1 MSPNPPARQSSDG
14 ISSFFDVVPL
24 QDCYPSLEPES
35 PTLFT
40 SEAASESQDS
50 LLPLSSASPH
60 LPSSLTARLYTSHF
74 LSTWNSRLFEFGAVL
89 FLADIFPSSLLP
101 LSIYALVR
109 SAAVILGAQIVGDVV
124 DGAARAV
131 EGSRRRRRLEVV
143 RGSIVGGRVA
153 VVGSCA
159 VLLLMVRVKVGQEGG
174 GIWGREFGER
184 LAVIGLF
191 VVLVGLA
198 CVEKLCATANLVAV
212 ERDWVVVMTDGDDV
226 ARSSLNA
233 RMRRIDLLCKLL
245 GPLAIAS
252 IAVASTAAAIWVTLG
267 VNLLSILPEYICIA
281 QVYKNTPSLHRPS
294 QTPAGDHNPPT
305 SPPPL
310 PAPPPSTTTIF
321 SPISR
326 IIPLPSSLS
335 HYLYHPAFLPSISL
349 CLLYLTV
356 LSLSGQMVTYLL
368 SLGFTS
374 LQVGLIRFVS
384 TLFELSATFVAPLL
398 IRRIGVVRSAMWSLS
413 WQMGWLALGA
423 GLFFADAGGEGEG
436 MGEVGRA
443 VGLVVGVAVSRVGLW
458 SYDLCAQGIVQDE
471 VEADHRGSFSTVEAA
486 FQNLFELASYV
497 TTIIFSRPDQFRWP
511 VAISIAAAY
520 VAGGLYAS
528 FVRQRRGHLFHKPAC
543 ICLEK
548 GGGGHGETGD
558 AGLGIRWPGRE

>member
-1 MSPNPPARQSSDG
+1 MSPVPPARQSRDG
-14 ISSFFDVVPL
+14 GPGFLEAVLL
-24 QDCYPSLEPES
+24 QDYPSFDPES
-35 PTLFT
+35 PMLLPT
-40 SEAASESQDS
+40 SEVDSESEDS
-50 LLPLSSASPH
+50 LLPPSSLSR
-60 LPSSLTARLYTSHF
+60 LPPSLTARLYASHF

-101 LSIYALVR
+101 LSIYELVR
-109 SAAVILGAQIVGDVV
+109 SAAVILGAQLVGDVV
-124 DGAARAV
+124 DGAAKSV
-131 EGSRRRRRLEVV
+131 GGRRRLEVV
-143 RGSIVGGRVA
+143 RGSIVGGRLA

-159 VLLLMVRVKVGQEGG
+159 VLLLMVRVKAGQEGG
-174 GIWGREFGER
+174 GIWGGSELGER
-184 LAVIGLF
+184 VVVMGLF
-191 VVLVGLA
+191 GVLVGLA

-212 ERDWVVVMTDGDDV
+212 ERDWVVVMTEGDDV
-226 ARSSLNA
+226 VRSSLNA

-252 IAVASTAAAIWVTLG
+252 IAVASTTVAIWATFG
-267 VNLLSILPEYICIA
+267 INLLSILPEYICIA
-281 QVYKNTPSLHRPS
+281 QVYNNIPSLHRPS
-294 QTPAGDHNPPT
+294 QTPAEEHNPPT
-305 SPPPL
+305 SPL
-310 PAPPPSTTTIF
+310 PASTASASIF

-326 IIPLPSSLS
+326 ILPLPPSLS
-335 HYLYHPAFLPSISL
+335 HYLHHRAFLPSISL

-374 LQVGLIRFVS
+374 LQVGLVRFVS

-398 IRRIGVVRSAMWSLS
+398 MRRIGVVRAAMWSLS

-423 GLFFADAGGEGEG
+423 GLFFADVGGKGEG

-443 VGLVVGVAVSRVGLW
+443 MGLVVGVVVSRVGLW

-471 VEADHRGSFSTVEAA
+471 VEAAHRGSFSTVEAA

-511 VAISIAAAY
+511 VVISIAAVY

-543 ICLEK
+543 LCLEK
-548 GGGGHGETGD
+548 GGGGHGETRDG
-558 AGLGIRWPGRE
+558 GLGIRWPGRE